1 VRALICG
8 AGIAGLTLA
17 RLLSQQGWSVYVAEH
32 AGALRREGYLIDF
45 LGPGFDAAE
54 AMGVLPRLQELAYQV
69 SEVSY
74 VNRNGRPRA
83 ALDYER
89 MSRSLDGRLLSM
101 LRGDLALALSEGL
114 GSQVEM
120 RYHTSVRA
128 INETPDGVD
137 VTLTDRSHWRGDL
150 LVGADGIHS
159 VIRSLTFGPESE
171 YLRFL
176 GFHTAAFT
184 FSDPDLHRRLGDR
197 FAITDSRNRAVG
209 VYALRNRRIA
219 VFAVHR
225 TAEPGLPDDPRA
237 AIRATYSDLGWL
249 VPEILEHCPPSGAL
263 YYDQVAQIEMPQWST
278 GHVVLVG
285 DACQAVSLLAGQGAS
300 LAVAGAHLLA
310 DEIAG
315 APDLPTALSR
325 YHARLAPAVA
335 AKQAAGRRTAEWFL
349 PSTLPR
355 LLLRRLALRAMR
367 LPGLNRTMSSQ
378 LIAGTGIP

>member
-8 AGIAGLTLA
+8 AGIAGLALA
-17 RLLSQQGWSVYVAEH
+17 RLLSQQGWSVCLAER
-32 AGALRREGYLIDF
+32 ADAMRREGYMIDF
-45 LGPGFDAAE
+45 FGPGFDAAE
-54 AMGVLPRLQELAYQV
+54 AMGLLPRLRQLAYSV

-74 VNRNGRPRA
+74 VDRNGRPRA
-83 ALDYER
+83 ALDYEQIA
-89 MSRSLDGRLLSM
+89 RSLDGRLLSL
-101 LRGDLALALSEGL
+101 LRGDLALALHEGL
-114 GSQVEM
+114 CSRIEM
-120 RYHTSVRA
+120 RYNTSVRA
-128 INETPDGVD
+128 IEETSNGVD
-137 VTLTDRSHWRGDL
+137 ATLTDGSRWRGDL

-159 VIRSLTFGPESE
+159 VVRSLTFGPETS

-176 GFHTAAFT
+176 GFHTAAYT
-184 FSDPDLHRRLGDR
+184 FSDPALHRRLGDR
-197 FAITDSRNRAVG
+197 YALTDSPNRAVG
-209 VYALRNRRIA
+209 VYGLRNRRIA

-225 TAEPGLPDDPRA
+225 TPLPDFPDDPQA

-249 VPEILEHCPPSGAL
+249 VPDILAHCPPAGAL
-263 YYDQVAQIEMPQWST
+263 YYDQVAQIDLPQWST

-310 DEIAG
+310 DELAG
-315 APDLPTALSR
+315 ASDVPAALSR

-349 PSTLPR
+349 PSTRSR

-367 LPGLNRTMSSQ
+367 LPGLNRAMSSQ
-378 LIAGTGIP
+378 LIAGSGIP